1 MFARL
6 KVSAG
11 YMNIKKAIQFRSNKY
26 VSSVLVVHSTPKMMQ
41 HLDGHKHSWTG
52 TGITDA
58 LLLVAKYSGNYCID
72 DLSGETV
79 GVF

>member
-1 MFARL
+1 
-6 KVSAG
+6 
-11 YMNIKKAIQFRSNKY
+11 
-26 VSSVLVVHSTPKMMQ
+26 MMQ

>member
-26 VSSVLVVHSTPKMMQ
+26 VSSVLVVHSRLAGGIVNLRPKE
-41 HLDGHKHSWTG
+41 G
-52 TGITDA
+52 T
-58 LLLVAKYSGNYCID
+58 
-72 DLSGETV
+72 
-79 GVF
+79 